1 MRATA
6 GRGWLLLVAAL
17 VVAGLIVLAGS
28 GRPADSPEHRSDS
41 DGANGTS
48 ALYQFAQAE
57 GHRPHTLQSSFRPP
71 AGSGLLFIFTPT
83 TDVTADDIS
92 LLRSWLEQGGVLVYA
107 SEDGRSGLDGEF
119 KLVRSRA
126 AAIGRGHGIT
136 ALLPGAGNVSGGVTV
151 LPFDPSAN
159 QVVLLRGERGEALAV
174 AQAVGR
180 GRLVALADPLELINA
195 NIVQDDNWRL
205 AADLLAM
212 APSGTAVEFDEYH
225 HGGATTSA
233 SPYSVFQF
241 GWAQGLLAAAAVLF
255 FGLAMRGRAFGPRL
269 PLSPDTGRPAEEY
282 VNAVGALLRRARAR
296 RLTMEVL
303 TAATRRYVALR
314 VGLAR
319 GGPAAD
325 QALERRAPEL
335 AARLAAIEA
344 GLGHAVTSDAGLAEA
359 ARRLHGLAQPMPGGH
374 R

>member
-1 MRATA
+1 MRAPS
-6 GRGWLLLVAAL
+6 GRGWLLLVA
-17 VVAGLIVLAGS
+17 VVVVSGLIVLAGS

-48 ALYQFAQAE
+48 ALYQYAQAQ
-57 GHRPHTLQSSFRPP
+57 GHPAHRLQSAIRPRP
-71 AGSGLLFIFTPT
+71 GAGLVFVFTPT

-107 SEDGRSGLDGEF
+107 DEAGDGGLDREF
-119 KLVRSRA
+119 KLARSHGQ
-126 AAIGRGHGIT
+126 AIGRGHGVT
-136 ALLPGAGNVSGGVTV
+136 ALLPGVSTVSGGITV
-151 LPFDPSAN
+151 VPFDPSPD

-180 GRLVALADPLELINA
+180 GRLVALADPLEVTNA
-195 NIVQDDNWRL
+195 HIDQDDNWRL

-212 APSGTAVEFDEYH
+212 ASNEAAVEFDEYH
-225 HGGATTSA
+225 HGGATASA

-255 FGLAMRGRAFGPRL
+255 FGLALRGRAFGPRL

-282 VNAVGALLRRARAR
+282 VSAVGTLLKRARAR
-296 RLTMEVL
+296 RLTLEVL
-303 TAATRRYVALR
+303 AAATRRYVALR

-325 QALERRAPEL
+325 QALERRAPDL

-344 GLGHAVTSDAGLAEA
+344 DLGRSVASDAGLADA
-359 ARRLHGLAQPMPGGH
+359 ARRLHELAQPMPGGH
-374 R
+374 A